1 MSNAQPEHP
10 QGQPSSGTRS
20 PSGPDSLSSILAGIQ
35 QESCTNFTLEQSM
48 QIISKEALE
57 IQQ

>member
-10 QGQPSSGTRS
+10 EGQPSSGTRS
-20 PSGPDSLSSILAGIQ
+20 PSGRDSPSSVLAGIQ
-35 QESCTNFTLEQSM
+35 QESCSNFTLEQSM